1 MHGRWILRIMAAG
14 CVSGVIGPISH
25 AQPAGSPAGERPI
38 QIGPG
43 SLDRSSEP
51 GVSTKVQLT
60 ADLEAKIEKL
70 KTEYKALAGEL
81 QAIAILAGQ
90 EKAKKT
96 AERIQK
102 LIEIR
107 KKAFEAELTTLE
119 QRLNR
124 IKKAL
129 SDSEKRQRQENRVG
143 TSAPLFN
150 LKDPEG
156 KPVPL
161 SDYKG
166 KIVVLEWTDPD
177 CPFWRYHADKK
188 TMANL
193 AASYKDKGV
202 VWLAINSS
210 ANTSP
215 EANKNLVN
223 RFNLPYP
230 ILADTSGQ
238 TARHYSVT
246 NTPQMIIVDPKGF
259 IVYSGAIDNAPMGK
273 AQGPVINYVDKALSE
288 ILEGKPVTTAQTR
301 PYGSTLKKGR

>member
-1 MHGRWILRIMAAG
+1 MMAAG
-14 CVSGVIGPISH
+14 WVLGVIGSMTL
-25 AQPAGSPAGERPI
+25 AQQAGSPAGERPI
-38 QIGPG
+38 LTGPG
-43 SLDRSSEP
+43 GLVRSSEAGASP
-51 GVSTKVQLT
+51 RVQLT
-60 ADLEAKIEKL
+60 ADLEAKIENL
-70 KTEYKALAGEL
+70 KTDYKALADEL
-81 QAIAILAGQ
+81 QAIATLAGQ

-96 AERIQK
+96 AERVQK
-102 LIEIR
+102 LLDTQ
-107 KKAFEAELTTLE
+107 KNAFEAELKTLE

-124 IKKAL
+124 LKKTL
-129 SDSEKRQRQENRVG
+129 SDSEKRQKQENRVG

-156 KPVPL
+156 KAITL

-166 KIVVLEWTDPD
+166 KIVVLEWADPD

-202 VWLAINSS
+202 MWLAINSN

-215 EANKNLVN
+215 EANKKVVN
-223 RFNLPYP
+223 RFKLPYP

-246 NTPQMIIVDPKGF
+246 NTPQMIVVDPKGS

-288 ILEGKPVTTAQTR
+288 ILEGKPVTTTHTR
-301 PYGSTLKKGR
+301 PYGSTLKERR